1 MTTVNIS
8 STTTTTIQEDKIQ
21 ENEEECQNYK
31 NAEVWC
37 HRMIYI
43 GHDLFFNLETFH
55 AELEKAAWNTG
66 LPYESLHSFLRN
78 IHLTHVKKT
87 THYIRSTIKEH
98 LQTYTSGTSIL
109 TMAKSLNYPPYMLAR
124 LIVENIVASDSI
136 SRKEITGAMRD
147 PVRKLGD
154 ANVISSR
161 FKDSELHRG
170 SIQRLFHSPRI
181 DPFSNQPIPP
191 PSGPITR
198 LAVEVMEA
206 IDSDPLYGPRQ
217 DRERHSVGIEYEI
230 ILEQTLSSMGIPF
243 ETEAQLRIRGTA
255 RTPDILFSCPVGIKV
270 PKRRRRK
277 KIHNNRQDDD
287 DGEDAFEWKVVCW
300 IDSKVSNRFLW
311 NIVRAEVFFQMSEFE
326 IQSFVCLVL
335 P

>member
-1 MTTVNIS
+1 
-8 STTTTTIQEDKIQ
+8 
-21 ENEEECQNYK
+21 
-31 NAEVWC
+31 
-37 HRMIYI
+37 
-43 GHDLFFNLETFH
+43 
-55 AELEKAAWNTG
+55 
-66 LPYESLHSFLRN
+66 LHSWR
-78 IHLTHVKKT
+78 
-87 THYIRSTIKEH
+87 
-98 LQTYTSGTSIL
+98 
-109 TMAKSLNYPPYMLAR
+109 
-124 LIVENIVASDSI
+124 
-136 SRKEITGAMRD
+136 
-147 PVRKLGD
+147 
-154 ANVISSR
+154 
-161 FKDSELHRG
+161 
-170 SIQRLFHSPRI
+170 RI

-277 KIHNNRQDDD
+277 KLHNNRQDDD

-311 NIVRAEVFFQMSEFE
+311 NIVRAEVFFRMSEFE